1 MLCCALSLP
10 LQLLYREWLQLP
22 PSLMTVK
29 EAVLLIQ
36 RLAYV
41 QDRCAGPVSFT
52 PTICVFLLSLLVH
65 AGLPAGLCVK
75 LLACMLAGVPAC
87 LCACVLTWL
96 LAGCWLAGWLANTWP

>member
-1 MLCCALSLP
+1 MVLRSLCPGSKCLVVYHAYFVCCCIRLCATAVVDFASLVCCLITLGAVLSALS

-41 QDRCAGPVSFT
+41 QDRWGRGGTKGARTC
-52 PTICVFLLSLLVH
+52 
-65 AGLPAGLCVK
+65 
-75 LLACMLAGVPAC
+75 
-87 LCACVLTWL
+87 
-96 LAGCWLAGWLANTWP
+96 